1 MEKITIDEKMEL
13 SMGLRVRIEELK
25 RTISLTKGLRLDA
38 SYYEYCL
45 TICETIFKENKI
57 WRFI

>member
-13 SMGLRVRIEELK
+13 AAGLRVRIEELK
-25 RTISLTKGLRLDA
+25 KTISLTKELGLDA
-38 SYYEYCL
+38 SYHEQCL
-45 TICETIFKENKI
+45 TTCETIIKENKI

>member
-25 RTISLTKGLRLDA
+25 RTISLTKGLGLDA
-38 SYYEYCL
+38 SYYEQCL
-45 TICETIFKENKI
+45 TICETIIKENKI